1 LQLVLSLAVIA
12 RMAAAQP
19 APEPPK
25 PQPAE
30 VPSVVAT
37 EVTKASDAPAKAKL
51 GDTPHVTS
59 TATLSDIKDGRLSR
73 YGVTIGAG
81 VALQMVH
88 SDKTDSTPA
97 ASPMVY
103 VEVMPFLLGAVRG
116 HISRAFCVAQL
127 TEGKTAQ
134 AVADNVALNSI
145 GIDSAELDDL
155 SSLGIDNLK
164 AIADAV
170 YGTTI
175 AAPSN
180 APLPGFVTAE
190 DVAFVKQLRDRYS
203 VENGGVR
210 TLRRPEAAGCTDT
223 VAGKA
228 RPKFCEALTVLNA
241 TQAPT
246 NGEAPPAAPTAR
258 ETNYYRIQLV
268 LAALDLVLAE
278 ENAALR
284 QQSPTGADVS
294 TIQSYNRKQKYL
306 HVVKMLVHERTGWS
320 LGTPADGC
328 KSRVVGLY
336 VGLPG
341 KFTAN
346 SAIGGGNMGS
356 RVVTEFKP
364 IASVG
369 LAFNITSFIQLTTG
383 VTFSTTP
390 DVNGANTTVMSYTV
404 GLGGSLDILGMLF
417 GK

>member
-1 LQLVLSLAVIA
+1 VRFSQLVLSVVVIA
-12 RMAAAQP
+12 RVAAAQP

-30 VPSVVAT
+30 VPAVVTT
-37 EVTKASDAPAKAKL
+37 EVTKASDKPIKKSEPN
-51 GDTPHVTS
+51 GITNPE
-59 TATLSDIKDGRLSR
+59 TLSDIKDGRLSR

-145 GIDSAELDDL
+145 GIDSADVDDL
-155 SSLGIDNLK
+155 SSLGIENLQ

-170 YGTTI
+170 YGTNV

-190 DVAFVKQLRDRYS
+190 DAAFVKQLRDRYS
-203 VENGGVR
+203 VENGGTR
-210 TLRRPEAAGCTDT
+210 TLKRPDVAGCTDAVT
-223 VAGKA
+223 GKA
-228 RPKFCEALTVLNA
+228 RPKFCEALTVLQPA
-241 TQAPT
+241 GEGGAPV
-246 NGEAPPAAPTAR
+246 ASAR
-258 ETNYYRIQLV
+258 EANYYRIQLV
-268 LAALDLVLAE
+268 LSALDLVLAE
-278 ENAALR
+278 ENAAIR
-284 QQSPTGADVS
+284 QQSSNGADVS

-306 HVVKMLVHERTGWS
+306 HIVKMLVHQRTGWS

-336 VGLPG
+336 VGYPG

-346 SAIGGGNMGS
+346 SSIGGGNMGS
-356 RVVTEFKP
+356 RVATEFKP

-390 DVNGANTTVMSYTV
+390 DVNGANSTVMSYTV